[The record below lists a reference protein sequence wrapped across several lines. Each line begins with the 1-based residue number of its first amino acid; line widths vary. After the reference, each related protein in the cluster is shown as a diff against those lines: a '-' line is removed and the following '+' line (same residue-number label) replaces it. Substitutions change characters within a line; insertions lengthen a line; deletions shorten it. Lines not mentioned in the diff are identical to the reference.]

1 MILEF
6 ELQYLNGQN
15 LNSYSKV
22 EIKDANGNVIKTITY
37 DEAKGWYNPIS
48 LSLPQG
54 VYTINLY
61 SGSNLIES
69 RSIGLKDGKLVSQ
82 TKVLAATGW
91 GSVFDPKISVS
102 GGCTGNKCQF
112 NMTVDAN
119 GGTKYAIVAANGQV
133 IQTAGIPVTG
143 TFSIN
148 TSQYLEPNT
157 VYYLITY
164 AKDANGNEIEA
175 SVQKLT
181 TNEKGSPTYEEFK

>member
-1 MILEF
+1 
-6 ELQYLNGQN
+6 
-15 LNSYSKV
+15 
-22 EIKDANGNVIKTITY
+22 
-37 DEAKGWYNPIS
+37 
-48 LSLPQG
+48 
-54 VYTINLY
+54 
-61 SGSNLIES
+61 
-69 RSIGLKDGKLVSQ
+69 
-82 TKVLAATGW
+82 
-91 GSVFDPKISVS
+91 
-102 GGCTGNKCQF
+102 
-112 NMTVDAN
+112 MTVDAN

>member
-69 RSIGLKDGKLVSQ
+69 RSIGLRMES
-82 TKVLAATGW
+82 
-91 GSVFDPKISVS
+91 
-102 GGCTGNKCQF
+102 
-112 NMTVDAN
+112 
-119 GGTKYAIVAANGQV
+119 
-133 IQTAGIPVTG
+133 
-143 TFSIN
+143 
-148 TSQYLEPNT
+148 
-157 VYYLITY
+157 
-164 AKDANGNEIEA
+164 
-175 SVQKLT
+175 
-181 TNEKGSPTYEEFK
+181 